1 MISKWAGGLLTLAIL
16 YFAYHAFAGEQGL
29 GRWSDMQAEL
39 ADKETY
45 LLALR
50 AENDALESD
59 IERLMP
65 GQVDADLV
73 EYLARREL
81 GFVRPDEV
89 ILTDTSQR
97 VANMNRR

>member
-1 MISKWAGGLLTLAIL
+1 MISKWAGGLLTLAIV

-39 ADKETY
+39 AEKEQR
-45 LLALR
+45 LEALR
-50 AENDALESD
+50 AGNDALERD
-59 IERLMP
+59 IGRLMP

-81 GFVRPDEV
+81 GFVYPDEV
-89 ILTDTSQR
+89 ILTEGSQSF
-97 VANMNRR
+97 ANMNSR